1 MIGQVHSV
9 GPAAVYV
16 GASASDDALLLS
28 LDEAVSRGLP
38 LRVFGSD
45 GDLSV
50 NVLRRVSALA
60 AGAFPAWRWLWSFDP
75 SSAAAKADL
84 LHVEQREGL

>member
-16 GASASDDALLLS
+16 GASASDDALLLA

-38 LRVFGSD
+38 LRVCGIGEASGIF
-45 GDLSV
+45 
-50 NVLRRVSALA
+50 VLRRVSALA
-60 AGAFPAWRWLWSFDP
+60 AGAFPVWRWLWSVDP
-75 SSAAAKADL
+75 VPFAQAEL